1 MTKVKKTDLIRRR
14 TFWLTPEVDTGLRV
28 KAAQLNV
35 RFSEAA
41 NIAIAHYLGIKIE
54 KDKDK
59 K

>member
-1 MTKVKKTDLIRRR
+1 MIKKKKTDLIRRR

-28 KAAQLNV
+28 KAKQLNV

-54 KDKDK
+54 KDKK
-59 K
+59 